1 MTALTLRVIQKNPP
15 VTLHE
20 ILKTPLMHGHFHI
33 AAKFTFISREG
44 TSYFNEW
51 EIHFQWGIHF
61 QVERA
66 PHWGCICLDDG
77 GGMVDKKIHGVG
89 GTPIM
94 PLPTRTNLGLCCN
107 RIKKKHELQYTLE
120 NLQEQHLN
128 FTRKGTSSQITFGN
142 ISQICAACLFN
153 G

>member
-51 EIHFQWGIHF
+51 EVHFQWGIHF

-77 GGMVDKKIHGVG
+77 GGGWWTKKFMEQEA
-89 GTPIM
+89 PQSCLS
-94 PLPTRTNLGLCCN
+94 PLGQTLVCVVTGLKRN
-107 RIKKKHELQYTLE
+107 MNYNILWKIYKSSILT
-120 NLQEQHLN
+120 LQEKALLH
-128 FTRKGTSSQITFGN
+128 R
-142 ISQICAACLFN
+142 
-153 G
+153 